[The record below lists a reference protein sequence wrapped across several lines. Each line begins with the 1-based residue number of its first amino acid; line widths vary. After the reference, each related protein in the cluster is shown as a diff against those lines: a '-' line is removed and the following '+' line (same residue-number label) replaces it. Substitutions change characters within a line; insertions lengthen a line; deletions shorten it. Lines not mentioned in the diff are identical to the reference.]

1 MGSSFPKPLTCKEE
15 EYYLELFE
23 KGDLEAKNTLIVR
36 NLRLVAHIV
45 KKYSGGN
52 TNPDDLI
59 SIGTIG
65 LIKAINTYSSKRATR
80 LATYAAKCI
89 ENEILMSIR
98 SDKKRKQEISLNE
111 PIGTDKDGNEINFN
125 DILGS
130 DPDAILE
137 DINLKMQIKCLY
149 DAISHILTKREK
161 LVIIKRYGISGEDP
175 LTQRELAKQL
185 GISRSY
191 VSRIEKKAVG
201 KLREFLSP

>member
-15 EYYLELFE
+15 EYYLKLFE

-52 TNPDDLI
+52 ANVDDLI

-65 LIKAINTYSSKRATR
+65 LIKAINTYSRKRATR

-98 SDKKRKQEISLNE
+98 SDKKRKMEISLNE
-111 PIGTDKDGNEINFN
+111 PIGTDKDGNEISFN

-137 DINLKMQIKCLY
+137 DLNLKMQIQSLY
-149 DAISHILTKREK
+149 STISQVLTNREK
-161 LVIIKRYGISGEDP
+161 LVIIKRYGISGQEP
-175 LTQRELAKQL
+175 LTQRELAKLL

-191 VSRIEKKAVG
+191 ISRIEKKAVS
-201 KLREFLSP
+201 KLREHLKE

>member
-1 MGSSFPKPLTCKEE
+1 
-15 EYYLELFE
+15 
-23 KGDLEAKNTLIVR
+23 
-36 NLRLVAHIV
+36 
-45 KKYSGGN
+45 
-52 TNPDDLI
+52 
-59 SIGTIG
+59 
-65 LIKAINTYSSKRATR
+65 
-80 LATYAAKCI
+80 
-89 ENEILMSIR
+89 MSIR